1 MIEFRER
8 KMCNNQIVEKEEGKD
23 FGIEEME
30 EGDRLVHDSLCT
42 VALAIDGT
50 KKSKYVVQWALNK
63 FGGEGRVMFKL
74 LHVQPR
80 IKMIPTLMGNLAVNQ
95 VREDVASA
103 YKKEQGWRTQ
113 TMLRPYKDMCSQ
125 KQIETK
131 VVVLEAD
138 DVAEAIAKEVTENTI
153 RNLVIGTSSRNAL
166 MRKFK
171 RSKLPARIAEC
182 KPSFCTV
189 YVVSKGKLSS
199 VCASVSEMD
208 ETASTSITDDGA
220 KEENDSS
227 ALSSSFSSNS
237 RNPISELIDSG
248 AEVKSSFQLTCLPQL
263 QQKAFISKDHGR
275 FNLVDTLLTRNIS
288 LLEDS
293 RISSSYVSESQY
305 SNSIASLRSCQ
316 TVKSWNFTT
325 SSTSYSSKEYSPSG
339 NEEDIDLELEK
350 LRTELRHPMGMFKF
364 VPNELHSASQQLHDI
379 HEHDS
384 EEIFKPQET
393 RSRLE
398 KTGKMAQQE
407 NERHKAAEKEAIYVN
422 ECTTNQ
428 RKDVDNS
435 TADEDSEKQTPER
448 ELACSSEP
456 YMKYNWE
463 EIVDATLSFSDAL
476 KIGVGANGTVYKGI
490 FHHTVAA
497 VKVLHSSEGS
507 RTRQFN
513 QELEVLGRVCHPH
526 VLVLLGACP
535 DKGCLVY
542 EYMENGS
549 LEDRLQCKNDTLP
562 LPWFHRFR
570 IAWEV
575 ASALMFLHNSRPEP
589 IIHRDL
595 KPANILLD
603 NNFVSKIG
611 DAGLSTLIPTSNMPL
626 STMYKDT
633 VPAGTFFYMDPEYQ
647 RTGLVSTKSD
657 TYALGMVILELL
669 TAKSPMGL
677 AFAIETALET
687 DCLMDILDSK
697 AGQWPEAE
705 AKELA
710 NLGLRCLEMRRKD
723 RPELKDQ
730 VLPVLERLKDTV
742 AQAHVSAR
750 DPSVPPNHFICPI
763 LKTVMDDPCIAADG
777 YTYNR
782 LAIGAWLSWNE
793 NSPMT
798 NLPLPNKELI
808 PDNSLLSAIIDWK
821 ARTR

>member
-1 MIEFRER
+1 
-8 KMCNNQIVEKEEGKD
+8 MCNNQTVEKEEGKD
-23 FGIEEME
+23 FSIGEME
-30 EGDRLVHDSLCT
+30 EGNRLVHDSLST

-50 KKSKYVVQWALNK
+50 KRSKYVIQWALNK
-63 FGGEGRVMFKL
+63 FRDEGRVMFKL
-74 LHVQPR
+74 LHVRPR
-80 IKMIPTLMGNLAVNQ
+80 IKMIPTPMGNLPVNK

-103 YKKEQGWRTQ
+103 YRKEQGWRTQ

-138 DVAEAIAKEVTENTI
+138 DVAEAIAKEVTENSI
-153 RNLVIGTSSRNAL
+153 SKLVIGASSRNAL

-171 RSKLPARIAEC
+171 GSNLPTRIAEC

-208 ETASTSITDDGA
+208 ETASTSITDDSA

-237 RNPISELIDSG
+237 RNPISGLG
-248 AEVKSSFQLTCLPQL
+248 AEVKSSFRLTCLPQL
-263 QQKAFISKDHGR
+263 QQEAFISKDYGR
-275 FNLVDTLLTRNIS
+275 SNSVDTLLTGNMS

-293 RISSSYVSESQY
+293 RISSSYVSESRY
-305 SNSIASLRSCQ
+305 SNSIASQRSYQ

-325 SSTSYSSKEYSPSG
+325 SSTSHSSKEYSPSG
-339 NEEDIDLELEK
+339 NEGDIDLELEK
-350 LRTELRHPMGMFKF
+350 LRTELRHPLGMFKF
-364 VPNELHSASQQLHDI
+364 APNELHSASQQLHDI

-384 EEIFKPQET
+384 EEIFKLQET

-398 KTGKMAQQE
+398 TTGKIAQQE
-407 NERHKAAEKEAIYVN
+407 NERH
-422 ECTTNQ
+422 
-428 RKDVDNS
+428 
-435 TADEDSEKQTPER
+435 EDSEKQTPER

-463 EIVDATLSFSDAL
+463 EI
-476 KIGVGANGTVYKGI
+476 
-490 FHHTVAA
+490 
-497 VKVLHSSEGS
+497 
-507 RTRQFN
+507 
-513 QELEVLGRVCHPH
+513 LEVLSRVCHPH
-526 VLVLLGACP
+526 VLLLLGACP
-535 DKGCLVY
+535 DKGCLVS

-575 ASALMFLHNSRPEP
+575 ASALIFLHNSRPEP

-633 VPAGTFFYMDPEYQ
+633 APVGTFFYMDPEYQ
-647 RTGLVSTKSD
+647 RTGLVSAKSD

-697 AGQWPEAE
+697 AGRWPEAE

-710 NLGLRCLEMRRKD
+710 YLGLRCLEMRRKD

-742 AQAHVSAR
+742 AQVHVSVR
-750 DPSVPPNHFICPI
+750 DPSVPPKHFICPI

-777 YTYNR
+777 YTYDR
-782 LAIGAWLSWNE
+782 YAIGAWLSWNE

>member
-1 MIEFRER
+1 
-8 KMCNNQIVEKEEGKD
+8 MCNNQIVEKEEGKD
-23 FGIEEME
+23 FSIGEME
-30 EGDRLVHDSLCT
+30 EGNRLVHDSLST

-50 KKSKYVVQWALNK
+50 KKSKYVIQWALNK
-63 FGGEGRVMFKL
+63 FRDEGRVMFKL
-74 LHVQPR
+74 LHVRPR
-80 IKMIPTLMGNLAVNQ
+80 IKMIPTPMGNLPVNQ

-103 YKKEQGWRTQ
+103 YRKEQGWRTQ
-113 TMLRPYKDMCSQ
+113 TMLRPYKDMCLQ
-125 KQIETK
+125 NQIETK

-138 DVAEAIAKEVTENTI
+138 DVAEAIAKEVTENSI
-153 RNLVIGTSSRNAL
+153 SKLVIGASSRNAL

-171 RSKLPARIAEC
+171 GSNLPTRIAEC

-199 VCASVSEMD
+199 ICASVSEMD
-208 ETASTSITDDGA
+208 ETASTSITDDSA

-227 ALSSSFSSNS
+227 GLSSSFSSNS
-237 RNPISELIDSG
+237 RNPISGSG
-248 AEVKSSFQLTCLPQL
+248 AEVKSSFRLTCLPQL
-263 QQKAFISKDHGR
+263 QQEAFISKDYGR
-275 FNLVDTLLTRNIS
+275 SNSVDTLLTGNMS

-305 SNSIASLRSCQ
+305 SNSIASLRSYQ

-325 SSTSYSSKEYSPSG
+325 SSTSHSSKEYSPSG
-339 NEEDIDLELEK
+339 NEGDIDLELEK
-350 LRTELRHPMGMFKF
+350 LRTQLRHPMGLFKF
-364 VPNELHSASQQLHDI
+364 APNELHSASQQLHDI

-384 EEIFKPQET
+384 EEIFKLHET

-398 KTGKMAQQE
+398 MTSKIAQLE
-407 NERHKAAEKEAIYVN
+407 NERH
-422 ECTTNQ
+422 
-428 RKDVDNS
+428 
-435 TADEDSEKQTPER
+435 EDSEKQTPER

-507 RTRQFN
+507 NTRQFN
-513 QELEVLGRVCHPH
+513 QELEVLSRVCHPH
-526 VLVLLGACP
+526 VLLLLGACP
-535 DKGCLVY
+535 DKGCIVY

-575 ASALMFLHNSRPEP
+575 ASALIFLHNSRPEP

-603 NNFVSKIG
+603 TNFVSKIG
-611 DAGLSTLIPTSNMPL
+611 DAGLSTLIPTSNVPL

-633 VPAGTFFYMDPEYQ
+633 APVGTFFYMDPEYQ
-647 RTGLVSTKSD
+647 RTGLVSAKSD

-697 AGQWPEAE
+697 AGRWPEAG

-730 VLPVLERLKDTV
+730 VLPVLERLKDTM
-742 AQAHVSAR
+742 AQAHVSLR
-750 DPSVPPNHFICPI
+750 DPSVPPKHFICPI
-763 LKTVMDDPCIAADG
+763 QKTVMDDPCIAADG
-777 YTYNR
+777 YTYDR
-782 LAIGAWLSWNE
+782 YAIGAWLSWNE

-821 ARTR
+821 ARTQ

>member
-1 MIEFRER
+1 MPFASLSVSFQTLDLLSAFFVLSSLTFLIK
-8 KMCNNQIVEKEEGKD
+8 KMCINQIVEKEEGKD
-23 FGIEEME
+23 FGIEKME
-30 EGDRLVHDSLCT
+30 EGNRLVHDSLST

-63 FGGEGRVMFKL
+63 FRDEGRVMFKL

-80 IKMIPTLMGNLAVNQ
+80 IKMIPTPMGNLPVDQ

-103 YKKEQGWRTQ
+103 YKKEQGWRIQ
-113 TMLRPYKDMCSQ
+113 TMLRPYKYMCSQ

-138 DVAEAIAKEVTENTI
+138 DVAEAIAKEVTENSI
-153 RNLVIGTSSRNAL
+153 SKLVIGASSRNAL
-166 MRKFK
+166 TRKFK
-171 RSKLPARIAEC
+171 GSNLPARIAEC
-182 KPSFCTV
+182 RPSFCTV
-189 YVVSKGKLSS
+189 YVVSKGKLLS

-208 ETASTSITDDGA
+208 ETASTSITDDSA
-220 KEENDSS
+220 KEEDDSS

-237 RNPISELIDSG
+237 RNPISELIGSG
-248 AEVKSSFQLTCLPQL
+248 AEVKSSFRLTCLPQL
-263 QQKAFISKDHGR
+263 KQEAFISKDH
-275 FNLVDTLLTRNIS
+275 
-288 LLEDS
+288 
-293 RISSSYVSESQY
+293 ESQH
-305 SNSIASLRSCQ
+305 SNSMASLRSCQ
-316 TVKSWNFTT
+316 TFKSWDFTT

-339 NEEDIDLELEK
+339 NEGDIDLELEK
-350 LRTELRHPMGMFKF
+350 LRTELRHPMGMFKLA
-364 VPNELHSASQQLHDI
+364 PNELHSASQQLHDM
-379 HEHDS
+379 HEHNS
-384 EEIFKPQET
+384 EEIFKLQET
-393 RSRLE
+393 MSRLE
-398 KTGKMAQQE
+398 KTSKIGKQ
-407 NERHKAAEKEAIYVN
+407 
-422 ECTTNQ
+422 
-428 RKDVDNS
+428 NS
-435 TADEDSEKQTPER
+435 AADEDSEKQTPER

-463 EIVDATLSFSDAL
+463 EIVDATLSFSDTL
-476 KIGVGANGTVYKGI
+476 KVGVGANGTVYKGI

-497 VKVLHSSEGS
+497 VKVLHSNEGS
-507 RTRQFN
+507 GTRQFN
-513 QELEVLGRVCHPH
+513 QELEVLSRVCHPH
-526 VLVLLGACP
+526 VLLLLGACP
-535 DKGCLVY
+535 DRGCLVY

-562 LPWFHRFR
+562 LPWFCRFR

-575 ASALMFLHNSRPEP
+575 ASALIFLHNSKPEP

-611 DAGLSTLIPTSNMPL
+611 DAGLSTLLPTSNMPL

-633 VPAGTFFYMDPEYQ
+633 APVGTFFYMDPEYQ

-677 AFAIETALET
+677 ASAIETALET
-687 DCLMDILDSK
+687 DCLRDILDSK
-697 AGQWPEAE
+697 AGQWPEAA

-710 NLGLRCLEMRRKD
+710 NLGLWCLEMRRKD

-730 VLPVLERLKDTV
+730 VLPMLERLKDTV
-742 AQAHVSAR
+742 AQAHVSVR
-750 DPSVPPNHFICPI
+750 DPSVPPKHFICPI

-782 LAIGAWLSWNE
+782 YAIGAWLSWNE

-808 PDNSLLSAIIDWK
+808 SDNSLLSAIIDWK
-821 ARTR
+821 ARTQ

>member
-1 MIEFRER
+1 
-8 KMCNNQIVEKEEGKD
+8 MCKNQIVEKEEGKD
-23 FGIEEME
+23 FGIGEME
-30 EGDRLVHDSLCT
+30 EGNRLVYDSLST

-50 KKSKYVVQWALNK
+50 KKSKYVIQWALNK
-63 FGGEGRVMFKL
+63 FRDEGRVMFKL
-74 LHVQPR
+74 LHVRPR
-80 IKMIPTLMGNLAVNQ
+80 IKMIPTPMGNLPVNQ

-103 YKKEQGWRTQ
+103 YRKEQGWRTQ

-138 DVAEAIAKEVTENTI
+138 DVAEAIAKEVTDNSI
-153 RNLVIGTSSRNAL
+153 SKLVIGASSRNAL

-171 RSKLPARIAEC
+171 GSNLPTRIAEC

-199 VCASVSEMD
+199 ICASVSEMD
-208 ETASTSITDDGA
+208 ETASTSITDDSA

-227 ALSSSFSSNS
+227 GLSSSFSSNS
-237 RNPISELIDSG
+237 RNPISGSG
-248 AEVKSSFQLTCLPQL
+248 AEVKSSFRLTCLPQL
-263 QQKAFISKDHGR
+263 QQEAFISKDYGR
-275 FNLVDTLLTRNIS
+275 SNSVDTLLTGNMS

-305 SNSIASLRSCQ
+305 SNSIASLRSYQ

-325 SSTSYSSKEYSPSG
+325 SSTSHSSKEYSPSG
-339 NEEDIDLELEK
+339 NEGDIDLELEK
-350 LRTELRHPMGMFKF
+350 LRTQLRHPMGLFKLA
-364 VPNELHSASQQLHDI
+364 PNELHSASQQLHDI

-384 EEIFKPQET
+384 EEIFKLQET

-398 KTGKMAQQE
+398 MTGKITQLE
-407 NERHKAAEKEAIYVN
+407 NERH
-422 ECTTNQ
+422 
-428 RKDVDNS
+428 
-435 TADEDSEKQTPER
+435 EDSEKQTPER

-507 RTRQFN
+507 NTRQFN
-513 QELEVLGRVCHPH
+513 QELEVLSRVCHPH
-526 VLVLLGACP
+526 VLLLLGACP
-535 DKGCLVY
+535 DKGCIVY

-575 ASALMFLHNSRPEP
+575 ASALIFLHNSRPEP

-611 DAGLSTLIPTSNMPL
+611 DAGLSTLIPTSNVPL

-633 VPAGTFFYMDPEYQ
+633 APVGTFFYMDPEYQ
-647 RTGLVSTKSD
+647 RTGLVSAKSD

-697 AGQWPEAE
+697 AGRWPEAG

-730 VLPVLERLKDTV
+730 VLPVLERLKDTM
-742 AQAHVSAR
+742 AQAHVSLR
-750 DPSVPPNHFICPI
+750 DPSVPPKHFICPI
-763 LKTVMDDPCIAADG
+763 QKTVMDDPCIAADG
-777 YTYNR
+777 YTYDR
-782 LAIGAWLSWNE
+782 YAIGAWLSWNE

-821 ARTR
+821 ARTQ

>member
-1 MIEFRER
+1 
-8 KMCNNQIVEKEEGKD
+8 MCNNQIVEKEEGKD
-23 FGIEEME
+23 FSIGEME
-30 EGDRLVHDSLCT
+30 EGNRLVHDSLST

-50 KKSKYVVQWALNK
+50 KKSKYVIQWALNK
-63 FGGEGRVMFKL
+63 FRDEGRVMFKL
-74 LHVQPR
+74 LHVRPR
-80 IKMIPTLMGNLAVNQ
+80 IKMIPTPMGNLPVNQ

-103 YKKEQGWRTQ
+103 YRKEQGWRTQ

-125 KQIETK
+125 NQIETK

-138 DVAEAIAKEVTENTI
+138 DVAEAIAKEVTENSI
-153 RNLVIGTSSRNAL
+153 SKLVIGASSRNAL

-171 RSKLPARIAEC
+171 GSNLPTRIAEC

-199 VCASVSEMD
+199 ICASVSEMD
-208 ETASTSITDDGA
+208 ETASTSITDDSA

-227 ALSSSFSSNS
+227 GLSSSFSSNS
-237 RNPISELIDSG
+237 RNPISGSG
-248 AEVKSSFQLTCLPQL
+248 AEVKSSFRLTCLPQL
-263 QQKAFISKDHGR
+263 QQEAFISKDYGR
-275 FNLVDTLLTRNIS
+275 SNSVDTLLTGNMS

-305 SNSIASLRSCQ
+305 SNSIASLRSYQ

-325 SSTSYSSKEYSPSG
+325 SSTSHSSKEYSPSG
-339 NEEDIDLELEK
+339 NEGDIDLELEK
-350 LRTELRHPMGMFKF
+350 LRTQLRHPMGMFKF
-364 VPNELHSASQQLHDI
+364 APNELHSASQQLHDI

-384 EEIFKPQET
+384 EEIFKLQET

-398 KTGKMAQQE
+398 MTGKIAQLE
-407 NERHKAAEKEAIYVN
+407 NERH
-422 ECTTNQ
+422 
-428 RKDVDNS
+428 
-435 TADEDSEKQTPER
+435 EDSEKQTPER

-507 RTRQFN
+507 NTRQFN
-513 QELEVLGRVCHPH
+513 QELEVLSRVCHPH
-526 VLVLLGACP
+526 VLLLLGACP
-535 DKGCLVY
+535 DKGCIVY

-575 ASALMFLHNSRPEP
+575 ASALIFLHNSRPEP

-633 VPAGTFFYMDPEYQ
+633 APVGTFFYMDPEYQ
-647 RTGLVSTKSD
+647 RTGLVSAKSD

-697 AGQWPEAE
+697 AGRWPEAG

-730 VLPVLERLKDTV
+730 VLPVLERLKDTM
-742 AQAHVSAR
+742 AQAHVSLR
-750 DPSVPPNHFICPI
+750 DPSVPPKHFICPI
-763 LKTVMDDPCIAADG
+763 QKTVMDDPCIAADG
-777 YTYNR
+777 YTYDR
-782 LAIGAWLSWNE
+782 YAIGAWLSWNE

-821 ARTR
+821 ARTQ

>member
-1 MIEFRER
+1 
-8 KMCNNQIVEKEEGKD
+8 MCNNQIVEKEEGKD
-23 FGIEEME
+23 FGIGEME
-30 EGDRLVHDSLCT
+30 EGNRLVHDSLST

-50 KKSKYVVQWALNK
+50 KKSKYVIQWALNK
-63 FGGEGRVMFKL
+63 FRDEGRVMFKL
-74 LHVQPR
+74 LHVRPR
-80 IKMIPTLMGNLAVNQ
+80 IKMIPTPMGNLPVNQ

-103 YKKEQGWRTQ
+103 YRKEQGWRTQ

-125 KQIETK
+125 NQIETK

-138 DVAEAIAKEVTENTI
+138 DVAEAIAKEVTENSI
-153 RNLVIGTSSRNAL
+153 SKLVIGASSRNAL

-171 RSKLPARIAEC
+171 GSNLPTRIAEC

-199 VCASVSEMD
+199 ICASVSEMD
-208 ETASTSITDDGA
+208 ETASTSITDDSA

-227 ALSSSFSSNS
+227 GLSSSFSSNS
-237 RNPISELIDSG
+237 RNPISGSG
-248 AEVKSSFQLTCLPQL
+248 AEVKSSFRLTCLPQL
-263 QQKAFISKDHGR
+263 QQEAFISKDYGR
-275 FNLVDTLLTRNIS
+275 SNSVDTLLTGNMS

-293 RISSSYVSESQY
+293 RISSSCVSESQY
-305 SNSIASLRSCQ
+305 SNSIASLRSYQ

-325 SSTSYSSKEYSPSG
+325 SSTSHSSKEYSPSG
-339 NEEDIDLELEK
+339 NEGDIDLELEK
-350 LRTELRHPMGMFKF
+350 LRTQLRHPMGMFKF
-364 VPNELHSASQQLHDI
+364 APNELHSASQQLHDI

-384 EEIFKPQET
+384 EEIFKLQET

-398 KTGKMAQQE
+398 MTGKIAQQE
-407 NERHKAAEKEAIYVN
+407 NERH
-422 ECTTNQ
+422 
-428 RKDVDNS
+428 
-435 TADEDSEKQTPER
+435 EDSEKQTPR

-507 RTRQFN
+507 NTRQFN
-513 QELEVLGRVCHPH
+513 QELEVLSRVCHPH
-526 VLVLLGACP
+526 VLLLLGACP
-535 DKGCLVY
+535 DKGCIVY

-575 ASALMFLHNSRPEP
+575 ASALIFLHNSRPEP

-633 VPAGTFFYMDPEYQ
+633 APVGTFFYMDPEYQ
-647 RTGLVSTKSD
+647 RTGLVSAKSD

-677 AFAIETALET
+677 AFAIETALEM

-697 AGQWPEAE
+697 AGRWPEAG

-742 AQAHVSAR
+742 AQAHISLR
-750 DPSVPPNHFICPI
+750 DPSVPPKHFICPI
-763 LKTVMDDPCIAADG
+763 QKTVMDDPCIAADG
-777 YTYNR
+777 YTYDR
-782 LAIGAWLSWNE
+782 YAIGAWLSWNE

-821 ARTR
+821 ARTQ